1 MKNNDY
7 FIQKGNELYVVANLL
22 KDFHNKVIKFFG
34 TKEDKD
40 KYSKY
45 NTFLKKEHLDLR
57 NMLISYVMIIF
68 FKKSLKNQGKEEE
81 FKDLIELID
90 VISQPIGRYFDG
102 LYEGL
107 NKAIDVFC
115 DYAIVKGKYVFK
127 TGLDFSDKAT
137 IIKFFAYVNFFTY
150 FERTPFNPCLIPFSN
165 IDLEYGFEKHIKD
178 FRDNINPEIRKK
190 FAIIDAILNEN
201 ENNYLWW
208 IGVYRSMN
216 VLTEKEQ
223 EEYKKLYEDIIQ
235 QHNYA
240 VQMWSRLLNIE
251 EKLENT

>member
-7 FIQKGNELYVVANLL
+7 FIQKGNELYVATDLL
-22 KDFHNKVIKFFG
+22 RNFHNRVIKLFG

-40 KYSKY
+40 KYIKP
-45 NTFLKKEHLDLR
+45 NIFLKKEHFNLK
-57 NMLISYVMIIF
+57 NILISYVMIIF

-90 VISQPIGRYFDG
+90 TISQPVGKYFNG
-102 LYEGL
+102 LCKGL
-107 NKAIDVFC
+107 NEAIDVFC
-115 DYAIVKGKYVFK
+115 DYTIVKDKYVFK

-137 IIKFFAYVNFFTY
+137 IVKFFTYVNFFTY
-150 FERTPFNPCLIPFSN
+150 FERTPFNSCLVPFSN
-165 IDLEYGFEKHIKD
+165 IDLEYRPEKHVKD

-190 FAIIDAILNEN
+190 FTIIDAILN

-208 IGVYRSMN
+208 IGVYRNMN

-240 VQMWSRLLNIE
+240 VQMWSELLNVEEEIE
-251 EKLENT
+251 KN